1 MARSLLPPTST
12 MVAVAAPTFPAVS
25 PELVDRYDISAPRY
39 TSYPTVPHW
48 TRDFTARNRMQAL
61 ERLEPG
67 AAVSLYAHIP
77 FCERRCRYCGCNV
90 VVARDRGKG
99 SEYVDRLLREVEL
112 TAAWTRGARAAALHL
127 GGGTPTFLPAE
138 ELKRLT
144 REVLAHFPRMDGAE
158 LSLEVDPA
166 MVTREQLE
174 TLVELGYRRISFGVQ
189 DLHPSV
195 LEIVGRPG
203 QDVILAER
211 LGEARAVGFTSV
223 NFDLIYGLPG
233 QTKESWTR
241 TLELISRMSPDR
253 LAIYGFAFLPDQRP
267 NQRSLKKWARPE
279 GAEKL
284 ALLAQAHERLGREG
298 YVAVGMD
305 HFARPEDGLAQAAAR
320 GTLSRNFQGYTP
332 ISGMDTLAFGMSAI
346 SDVGGAFFQNPAT
359 VAEYLDEVDSGRLRP
374 ARGWLRTDDDHRRE
388 AIIRALMCQGR
399 ADWGPEV
406 RQHFAAEARRLRDP
420 ELRGLVE
427 VREDALVLTPLGL
440 VFPRNVARIFDAY
453 IPTEGEARYSRT
465 V

>member
-1 MARSLLPPTST
+1 
-12 MVAVAAPTFPAVS
+12 MVAVATSAFPQVS
-25 PELVDRYDISAPRY
+25 PETVDRYDISAPRY

-48 TRDFTARNRMQAL
+48 TRDFTARNRVEAL
-61 ERLEPG
+61 ERVAPG
-67 AAVSLYAHIP
+67 ASLSLYAHVP

-90 VVARDRGKG
+90 VIARDRNKG

-112 TAAWTRGARAAALHL
+112 TAAWMKSPRTAALHL
-127 GGGTPTFLPAE
+127 GGGTPTFLPPD
-138 ELKRLT
+138 ELRRLT
-144 REVLAHFPRMDGAE
+144 AGLLDHFPATSEAE

-166 MVTREQLE
+166 MVTAEQLAA
-174 TLVELGYRRISFGVQ
+174 LVELGYRRISFGVQ

-195 LEIVGRPG
+195 LDIVGRPG

-211 LGEARAVGFTSV
+211 LGEARQLGFTSI

-233 QTKESWTR
+233 QTAESWER
-241 TLELISRMSPDR
+241 TLDAILEMAPDR

-267 NQRSLKKWARPE
+267 NQRSLKKFARPE
-279 GAEKL
+279 GADKL
-284 ALLAQAHERLGREG
+284 ALLARAHRRLCSGG

-305 HFARPEDGLAQAAAR
+305 HFARPDDTLARAAAN
-320 GTLSRNFQGYTP
+320 GTLSRNFQGYTAV
-332 ISGMDTLAFGMSAI
+332 SGMDTLAFGMSAI

-359 VAEYLDEVDSGRLRP
+359 LAEYAEEVDSGRLRP

-388 AIIRALMCQGR
+388 AMIRALMCQGR
-399 ADWGPEV
+399 APWDAET
-406 RQHFAAEARRLRDP
+406 RQRFTGEGRRLRDP
-420 ELRGLVE
+420 ELTGLVKVE
-427 VREDALVLTPLGL
+427 GDELVLTPLGL

-453 IPTEGEARYSRT
+453 IPTDGEARYSRT

>member
-1 MARSLLPPTST
+1 
-12 MVAVAAPTFPAVS
+12 MVAVAAPTFPEVT
-25 PELVDRYDISAPRY
+25 PEVVDRYDISAPRY

-48 TRDFTARNRMQAL
+48 TKDFTARNRVQAL
-61 ERLEPG
+61 ERVAPGEPIS
-67 AAVSLYAHIP
+67 VYAHIP

-90 VVARDRGKG
+90 VIARDRGKG
-99 SEYVDRLLREVEL
+99 TDYIDRLLREVEL
-112 TAAWTRGARAAALHL
+112 TAAWMKGPRTAALHL
-127 GGGTPTFLPAE
+127 GGGTPTFLPPA

-144 REVLAHFPRMDGAE
+144 DGLLGHFPKIDGAE

-211 LGEARAVGFTSV
+211 LAQAREVGFTSV

-233 QTKESWTR
+233 QTRESWTR
-241 TLELISRMSPDR
+241 TLDLILRMAPDR

-279 GAEKL
+279 GADKL
-284 ALLAQAHERLGREG
+284 SLLAQAHARLCDEG

-305 HFARPEDGLAQAAAR
+305 HFARPDDALAEAAAK

-332 ISGMDTLAFGMSAI
+332 ISGMDTVSFGMSAI

-359 VAEYLDEVDSGRLRP
+359 VAEYVEEVDTGRLRP
-374 ARGWLRTDDDHRRE
+374 ARGWLRTDEDHRRE
-388 AIIRALMCQGR
+388 NIIRALMCQGR
-399 ADWGPEV
+399 AEWGPQE

-420 ELRGLVE
+420 ELRSLVE
-427 VREDALVLTPLGL
+427 VRDDALVLTPLGL

>member
-1 MARSLLPPTST
+1 
-12 MVAVAAPTFPAVS
+12 MVAVSTPTFPEVP
-25 PELVDRYDISAPRY
+25 PEVVDRYDISAPRY

-48 TRDFTARNRMQAL
+48 TRDFTARNRVQAL
-61 ERLEPG
+61 ERVPPGEPIS
-67 AAVSLYAHIP
+67 VYAHIP

-90 VVARDRGKG
+90 VIARDRSRGT
-99 SEYVDRLLREVEL
+99 EYIDRLLREVEL
-112 TAAWTRGARAAALHL
+112 TAAWMKGPQTAALHL
-127 GGGTPTFLPAE
+127 GGGTPTFLPRE
-138 ELKRLT
+138 ELVRLT
-144 REVLAHFPRMDGAE
+144 EGLLAHFPKVPNAE
-158 LSLEVDPA
+158 MSLEVDPA

-174 TLVELGYRRISFGVQ
+174 TLVDLGYGRISFGVQ

-195 LEIVGRPG
+195 LDIVGRPG
-203 QDVILAER
+203 QDEILARR
-211 LGEARAVGFTSV
+211 LTEAREVGFQSV

-233 QTKESWTR
+233 QTEESWSR
-241 TLELISRMSPDR
+241 TLDLILRMAPDR

-267 NQRSLKKWARPE
+267 NQRSLKKWERPE
-279 GAEKL
+279 GAAKL
-284 ALLAQAHERLGREG
+284 ALLAQAHRRLVAEG

-305 HFARPEDGLAQAAAR
+305 HFARPDDALAQAAAR

-332 ISGMDTLAFGMSAI
+332 ISGMDTVAFGMSAI

-359 VAEYLDEVDSGRLRP
+359 LAEYAEEIDTGRLRP
-374 ARGWLRTDDDHRRE
+374 ARGWARSEEDHRRE

-399 ADWGPEV
+399 ARWGVEE
-406 RQHFAAEARRLRDP
+406 RQHFAAEGRRLRDP

-427 VREDALVLTPLGL
+427 IEGDQLVLTPMGL

-453 IPTEGEARYSRT
+453 MPTETEARYSRT